1 MEFAFF
7 LYLFQGTEAM
17 IRAQRKQSNRSKKQV
32 TSNLKQR
39 DSGKQAKKEIQTK
52 KKFKNKKRK
61 GAAR

>member
-17 IRAQRKQSNRSKKQV
+17 IRAQRKQSNRSKKF
-32 TSNLKQR
+32 
-39 DSGKQAKKEIQTK
+39 KKEIQVSKQK
-52 KKFKNKKRK
+52 KKFKQKRNSKNQKRK

>member
-17 IRAQRKQSNRSKKQV
+17 IRAQRKQSNRSKKF
-32 TSNLKQR
+32 
-39 DSGKQAKKEIQTK
+39 KKEIQVSKQK
-52 KKFKNKKRK
+52 KKFKKRNLKNQKRK